1 MMSITRNVVSESET
15 IPATRDQ
22 IFLTLL
28 AGVQNPDSVLY
39 RLRGIPHL
47 VRFIFN
53 LATNEQWWKKCIRL
67 ANTEREAQILQAL
80 KNQNWMEFRKY
91 VEYIGIDY

>member
-1 MMSITRNVVSESET
+1 MDNTLRVPSETGT

-28 AGVQNPDSVLY
+28 AGVRDPESVLS

-47 VRFIFN
+47 VRFIFQ
-53 LATNEQWWKKCIRL
+53 LTTNEQWWKKCIRI
-67 ANTEREAQILQAL
+67 ADTELEAQILQTL
-80 KNQNWMEFRKY
+80 ENKKWREFKT
-91 VEYIGIDY
+91 